1 MRKLLSMALA
11 ASLCASLA
19 VTGPVMAESTETEAQ
34 TEASA
39 ANGEHVK
46 NLVVGTTSTL
56 DTKSILSQSGSFGK
70 FNYNSIVYAN
80 FFYPDEN
87 GNMQPYFLKSYEIS
101 EDGCE
106 LKMTFPTTAVWHDGE
121 PVTAEDV
128 KFTFEF
134 RRDVMGSSSLANV
147 TDVRIDGDDTVTVVF
162 SEPDAY
168 YFVANS
174 MLTMFMLPKH
184 IWENVDDY
192 ESYAEED
199 AAIGCGPYKLVDIDE
214 DAGTITYEAV
224 PENAYL
230 GELTID
236 SITLKSYSS
245 QDALLMAMANGEVD
259 VMYDYANP
267 ISYTLLDVISGNED
281 IDIGESNYKGN
292 NQVTFGMTRDANQ
305 EHDFREAAIKSL
317 DWNLI
322 AQLCNGEYGE
332 VPGSGIIAP
341 ANRGYDDSLWKFYQD
356 TEEAKKLLDGVGYVD
371 ADGDGWRDLPDGT
384 AFTYKVAS
392 QYTTKKQELYNRIG
406 EVIVSSLQEVGIN
419 AYYDQESLASSEAND
434 KMREE
439 NDYDMFIG
447 YATTGVASYDTAYWY
462 FVSDDVPGAGG
473 SYGYGN
479 SYRSEE
485 LNNAY
490 IALTK
495 ANSDEEYVEAVK
507 NLQKLGSDELFA
519 FALCWEKCFF
529 PYRTDKYQGFEN
541 YPSIGVIHAKTFYE
555 LTTK

>member
-1 MRKLLSMALA
+1 MKKLLSMALA

-56 DTKSILSQSGSFGK
+56 DTKSILSQEGSFGK

-147 TDVRIDGDDTVTVVF
+147 TDVRIDSDDTVTVVF
-162 SEPDAY
+162 FEPDAY

-192 ESYAEED
+192 EAYAEED

-230 GELTID
+230 GELTVD

-267 ISYTLLDVISGNED
+267 ISGNED
-281 IDIGESNYKGN
+281 IDIGESDYQGN

-356 TEEAKKLLDGVGYVD
+356 TEEAAKLLDGIGYVD
-371 ADGDGWRDLPDGT
+371 ADGWRDLPDGT

-434 KMREE
+434 KMRDE

-447 YATTGVASYDTAYWY
+447 YTTTGVASYRTAYWY

>member
-1 MRKLLSMALA
+1 
-11 ASLCASLA
+11 
-19 VTGPVMAESTETEAQ
+19 
-34 TEASA
+34 
-39 ANGEHVK
+39 
-46 NLVVGTTSTL
+46 
-56 DTKSILSQSGSFGK
+56 
-70 FNYNSIVYAN
+70 
-80 FFYPDEN
+80 
-87 GNMQPYFLKSYEIS
+87 
-101 EDGCE
+101 
-106 LKMTFPTTAVWHDGE
+106 
-121 PVTAEDV
+121 
-128 KFTFEF
+128 
-134 RRDVMGSSSLANV
+134 MGSSSLANV

-192 ESYAEED
+192 EAYAEED

-230 GELTID
+230 GELTVD

-281 IDIGESNYKGN
+281 IDIGESDYQGN

-356 TEEAKKLLDGVGYVD
+356 TEEAAKLLDGVGYVD

-495 ANSDEEYVEAVK
+495 ANSDEEYVETVK

>member
-1 MRKLLSMALA
+1 
-11 ASLCASLA
+11 
-19 VTGPVMAESTETEAQ
+19 
-34 TEASA
+34 
-39 ANGEHVK
+39 
-46 NLVVGTTSTL
+46 
-56 DTKSILSQSGSFGK
+56 
-70 FNYNSIVYAN
+70 
-80 FFYPDEN
+80 
-87 GNMQPYFLKSYEIS
+87 
-101 EDGCE
+101 
-106 LKMTFPTTAVWHDGE
+106 
-121 PVTAEDV
+121 
-128 KFTFEF
+128 
-134 RRDVMGSSSLANV
+134 
-147 TDVRIDGDDTVTVVF
+147 
-162 SEPDAY
+162 
-168 YFVANS
+168 
-174 MLTMFMLPKH
+174 
-184 IWENVDDY
+184 
-192 ESYAEED
+192 
-199 AAIGCGPYKLVDIDE
+199 
-214 DAGTITYEAV
+214 
-224 PENAYL
+224 
-230 GELTID
+230 
-236 SITLKSYSS
+236 
-245 QDALLMAMANGEVD
+245 
-259 VMYDYANP
+259 
-267 ISYTLLDVISGNED
+267 
-281 IDIGESNYKGN
+281 
-292 NQVTFGMTRDANQ
+292 
-305 EHDFREAAIKSL
+305 
-317 DWNLI
+317 
-322 AQLCNGEYGE
+322 

-356 TEEAKKLLDGVGYVD
+356 TEEAAKLLDGIGYVD

-434 KMREE
+434 KMRDE

-447 YATTGVASYDTAYWY
+447 YTTTGVASYRTAYWY